1 MIDVKQITV
10 LGARNRGKGMLLI
23 EGWDAWVSD
32 EKPLDEQM
40 EENAETIVKF
50 LSEMLPVG
58 TLHKVNRLFRE
69 KPLPIMPAKS
79 H

>member
-23 EGWDAWVSD
+23 EEWDAWVSD

-40 EENAETIVKF
+40 EKNAETIVKF

>member
-1 MIDVKQITV
+1 
-10 LGARNRGKGMLLI
+10 MLVI

-32 EKPLDEQM
+32 EKPLDKQM
-40 EENAETIVKF
+40 EENAEAIVKF

>member
-1 MIDVKQITV
+1 MKQITV
-10 LGARNRGKGMLLI
+10 LGARNRENGMLLI
-23 EGWDAWVSD
+23 KEWNSWASS
-32 EKPLDEQM
+32 EKTLDEQM